1 MDACST
7 DLDVQQL
14 IEAGRACDAVTAG
27 RMLPRLARL
36 HGYGFEVDVAKVRAA
51 NLGVEAANLGD
62 GFLFGV
68 DLFGGSPR
76 FGGASPPPPPS
87 LLLGTAQKALDSCI
101 SGEGEP
107 PLELLVAA
115 VACAGSGV
123 ICGIP
128 VEQMREDAMTELD
141 LCKKGLREAAV
152 MLVAYLIPAMAALTS
167 LDLRSNDIGTEGAK
181 VIADALSSGRAGLT
195 SLNLEDNNI
204 GAEGAKT
211 IANALQSGKAVL
223 SSLNLADNALCGKD
237 AYGQGTYDASG
248 IRALASALAGNAVL
262 TALDLSNNKLTNG
275 RYVKQS
281 KLSGHNYKV
290 GDMAKHEG
298 LELQVLYKDK
308 DSGGDV
314 LLGTL
319 AAFEA
324 IAEALKINT
333 VLTICNLL
341 KNDLDIKSAMMLAE
355 IGKEKRIMLSGIKH
369 DQTEAKFGGY
379 TLQPADGILIAS
391 DLRVSLVLSSLS
403 LHLNGISNEGAKA
416 IAEALSSG
424 RAVQTN
430 LNLAGNLLGT
440 SSGIRPEGARAI
452 AEALRF
458 KALLKELECASA
470 AHRTRTARRRTPS
483 PRSPFLRL
491 HTRLYT
497 LAFLATSRHPLTH
510 TRVSTHATQTLSA
523 A

>member
-1 MDACST
+1 M
-7 DLDVQQL
+7 
-14 IEAGRACDAVTAG
+14 
-27 RMLPRLARL
+27 
-36 HGYGFEVDVAKVRAA
+36 
-51 NLGVEAANLGD
+51 
-62 GFLFGV
+62 
-68 DLFGGSPR
+68 
-76 FGGASPPPPPS
+76 
-87 LLLGTAQKALDSCI
+87 
-101 SGEGEP
+101 
-107 PLELLVAA
+107 
-115 VACAGSGV
+115 
-123 ICGIP
+123 
-128 VEQMREDAMTELD
+128 
-141 LCKKGLREAAV
+141 
-152 MLVAYLIPAMAALTS
+152 
-167 LDLRSNDIGTEGAK
+167 
-181 VIADALSSGRAGLT
+181 
-195 SLNLEDNNI
+195 
-204 GAEGAKT
+204 
-211 IANALQSGKAVL
+211 
-223 SSLNLADNALCGKD
+223 
-237 AYGQGTYDASG
+237 
-248 IRALASALAGNAVL
+248 
-262 TALDLSNNKLTNG
+262 
-275 RYVKQS
+275 
-281 KLSGHNYKV
+281 
-290 GDMAKHEG
+290 
-298 LELQVLYKDK
+298 
-308 DSGGDV
+308 
-314 LLGTL
+314 LGTL

-391 DLRVSLVLSSLS
+391 DLRVSSVLSSLS

-440 SSGIRPEGARAI
+440 SSGIGPEGARAI